1 VRVGIALALC
11 VLSLAACGSKKKQKR
26 SFDAAAVEVVTATSD
41 GGFAPAPTDEVEP
54 NDGEDTATPLGLGA
68 TTRGRIE
75 PETDVDNYK
84 LTVTEAGALT
94 VELSAV
100 DGMDLLLEIQDAGG
114 TSLAKSDRGGVRVKE
129 GVPNLGVTPGAYR
142 VIVRAKK
149 QPAPKPKALPKK
161 GKKGAAAPA
170 PEPAT
175 PAPAAGTAPVY
186 ELSAKVSSVVGN
198 LEKEPDD
205 DNGTAMDL
213 IVGDAASGYVGWQGD
228 ADVWKLSVETLSKT
242 NAIDIEIS
250 AVEGIA
256 LAAELT
262 DGVGQLLVARKAP
275 RSTPLVIRG
284 LVPVVADGGPPFHY
298 LLIKADK
305 SNPETAYQ
313 LKVTA
318 KVPNPDTE
326 IEPDDTIDKPM
337 PIPEDRTVVHATW
350 TPGDVDCFAVAPDAN
365 ARTLDITIDTPDTAD
380 LEVEMFVDGK
390 SVAKSEHPGKGV
402 IEKVSAPVP
411 ANAHAV
417 VKVRGTDA
425 SAESAYDVS
434 VAEGAAP

>member
-1 VRVGIALALC
+1 VRIGVALALF
-11 VLSLAACGSKKKQKR
+11 LFAACSGNKKQKR

-41 GGFAPAPTDEVEP
+41 GGTAPAPTDEVEP
-54 NDGEDTATPLGLGA
+54 NDGEDTATPLGLAA
-68 TTRGRIE
+68 TTGGRIE
-75 PETDVDNYK
+75 PDADVDNYK
-84 LTVTEAGALT
+84 LTVATAGALN

-100 DGMDLLLEIQDAGG
+100 DGMDLSLEIADAGG
-114 TSLAKSDRGGVRVKE
+114 TTLAKSDRGGVHVKE
-129 GVPNLGVTPGAYR
+129 GVPNLGVTPGVYR

-149 QPAPKPKALPKK
+149 LPASKPKAPPKK
-161 GKKGAAAPA
+161 GKKGAPTPAAEPAAAP
-170 PEPAT
+170 T
-175 PAPAAGTAPVY
+175 PGSAPVY
-186 ELSAKVSSVVGN
+186 ELTANVGTVVGN

-228 ADVWKLSVETLSKT
+228 GDVWKLSVETLSKT

-256 LAAELT
+256 LTAELT
-262 DGVGQLLVARKAP
+262 DGVGQPLVTRKGP
-275 RSTPLVIRG
+275 RGAPLVIRG

-318 KVPNPDTE
+318 KVPNPDAE
-326 IEPDDTIDKPM
+326 IEPDDTLEKAM

-350 TPGDVDCFAVAPDAN
+350 TPGDVDFFAVAPDEN
-365 ARTLDITIDTPDTAD
+365 ARTLDISIDTPDAAD
-380 LEVEMFVDGK
+380 LDAELFVDGK

-402 IEKVSAPVP
+402 VEKVSAPVP
-411 ANAHAV
+411 ANSHAV

>member
-1 VRVGIALALC
+1 MRVSVAIALC
-11 VLSLAACGSKKKQKR
+11 ILAACGGKKKQKR
-26 SFDAAAVEVVTATSD
+26 SFDAAAVEVVTATGD
-41 GGFAPAPTDEVEP
+41 GGFSPAATDEVEP
-54 NDGEDTATPLGLGA
+54 NDGEDTATPLGLAA

-75 PETDVDNYK
+75 PYTDVDNYK
-84 LTVTEAGALT
+84 LTVTEAGALS

-100 DGMDLLLEIQDAGG
+100 DGMDLSLEIADAGG
-114 TSLAKSDRGGVRVKE
+114 TTLAKSDRGGVRVKE
-129 GVPNLGVTPGAYR
+129 GVPNVGVTPGTYR

-149 QPAPKPKALPKK
+149 QSAPKPKPRPKK
-161 GKKGAAAPA
+161 GKNGAP
-170 PEPAT
+170 T
-175 PAPAAGTAPVY
+175 PAPDPTPAATASAPVY
-186 ELSAKVSSVVGN
+186 ELTAKVGSVVGN
-198 LEKEPDD
+198 LEREPDD

-256 LAAELT
+256 LTAELT
-262 DGVGQLLVARKAP
+262 DGVGQPLVTRKAP
-275 RSTPLVIRG
+275 RGAALVIRG

-298 LLIKADK
+298 LLIRADK

-318 KVPNPDTE
+318 KVPNPDAE
-326 IEPDDTIDKPM
+326 IEPDDAIDKAM

-350 TPGDVDCFAVAPDAN
+350 TAGDVDCFAIAPDAN

-380 LEVEMFVDGK
+380 LDAELFVDGK
-390 SVAKSEHPGKGV
+390 SVAVSAHPGKGV
-402 IEKVSAPVP
+402 LEKLSAPVP

-417 VKVRGTDA
+417 VKVKGVD
-425 SAESAYDVS
+425 SGAESSYDIS
-434 VAEGAAP
+434 VQEGAAP